1 MLHHVILTRFNLATP
16 GREESIRNRP
26 GWLSRRFELFEKHC
40 LPSIQAQTNQDFTWI
55 IYFDEDT
62 PPEFKARI
70 DQLTEQFP
78 FVPFYTGLFPSDGW
92 HNSVKEVLQA
102 RGIAP
107 EWLLTTRLDN
117 DDALANDYTLRVRNA
132 AEQGV
137 LEKKALNF
145 KYGCIVSGNRIY
157 KITHESNAFFSL
169 LERYDSEFV
178 TAPAIQHMQL
188 AEHARVEQ
196 IEGAAGWLQIV
207 HGENV
212 SNKVRGVRI
221 FPKSVEDRFSDDAI
235 KALPTPSSGLVMLE
249 NSILFPMRAFRDGF
263 LTRVNQMRRAKPN

>member
-40 LPSIQAQTNQDFTWI
+40 LPSIQSQKCKDFTWI
-55 IYFDEDT
+55 IYFDKDT
-62 PPEFKARI
+62 PPEFKERI
-70 DQLTEQFP
+70 AQLTEKFP

-92 HNSVKEVLQA
+92 HNSVKEVLQSRA
-102 RGIAP
+102 ITP

-117 DDALANDYTLRVRNA
+117 DDGLANDYTSRVKTA
-132 AEQGV
+132 AKQGGM
-137 LEKKALNF
+137 KPKALNF
-145 KYGCIVSGNRIY
+145 KYGCIVSGDKIY

-169 LERYDSEFV
+169 LERYDSDFI

-188 AEHARVEQ
+188 AEHAPVKQ
-196 IEGAAGWLQIV
+196 IEGSAGWLQIV

-212 SNKVRGVRI
+212 SNKVRGLRVSPR
-221 FPKSVEDRFSDDAI
+221 SVESGFLDETLR
-235 KALPTPSSGLVMLE
+235 ALPAPNAMLVTLE
-249 NSILFPMRAFRDGF
+249 NSVLFPLRSLRDGI
-263 LTRVNQMRRAKPN
+263 LTRLNRLRK